1 MRKRGKENCFP
12 ELHNHHFTVIR
23 LALHPERF
31 GFDIGPPIFGNPPFR
46 VIHKKYGLSFIQ
58 SLHVVFK
65 KVTTYHRSFQKA
77 LFYCLMEIICQTQDA
92 SKEYDKSRRSARRGF
107 QFPKQNDLLKVMRLL
122 KKHLN
127 PTPIKTYVAKNLQ
140 TRQLQFFAIRKDKRF
155 GDLII
160 TCIR

>member
-12 ELHNHHFTVIR
+12 EVHNHHLTVIR

-92 SKEYDKSRRSARRGF
+92 SKDYDKSRRSARRGF
-107 QFPKQNDLLKVMRLL
+107 QFPKQNDFKSIIESD
-122 KKHLN
+122 KAFE
-127 PTPIKTYVAKNLQ
+127 KTSQPYTHKNLCCE
-140 TRQLQFFAIRKDKRF
+140 KSPDKTVTIFRN
-155 GDLII
+155 
-160 TCIR
+160 

>member
-1 MRKRGKENCFP
+1 MADQNLMRKRGKENCFP
-12 ELHNHHFTVIR
+12 EVHNHHLTVIR

-92 SKEYDKSRRSARRGF
+92 SKELINHVGAPGGVFNF
-107 QFPKQNDLLKVMRLL
+107 QN
-122 KKHLN
+122 
-127 PTPIKTYVAKNLQ
+127 KTTY
-140 TRQLQFFAIRKDKRF
+140 
-155 GDLII
+155 
-160 TCIR
+160 